1 MENNSFN
8 KECIKEQFE
17 DCELV
22 VRAKAIKALIAERI
36 TRNNYTRD
44 EVKDKYYQL
53 GKARNIS
60 DGKEV
65 TFYHGVFG
73 KMYRKGGL
81 FAQVVPVLNKLFE
94 NSLLAYSETD
104 DRTGTARADGTIHKE
119 RRNVK
124 SYDNYVA
131 KAAIDEK
138 EYYVRFTVMNES
150 DGKRGLHS
158 SMVTNVVLY
167 DETANVAS
175 ASTTTGGRLDIDGIV
190 DAKLKQFFESARES
204 EVKFS
209 NTLQQ
214 FGQKD

>member
-1 MENNSFN
+1 MENNRFKRES
-8 KECIKEQFE
+8 EESIKEQFE
-17 DCELV
+17 NCELIE
-22 VRAKAIKALIAERI
+22 RAKAIRALIAEKI
-36 TRNNYTRD
+36 TRNSFSRD
-44 EVKDKYYQL
+44 EVKEKYYQL

-73 KMYRKGGL
+73 KMYREGGL
-81 FAQVVPVLNKLFE
+81 FAQVAPVLDKLFG

-119 RRNVK
+119 RRNVT

-190 DAKLKQFFESARES
+190 DAKLKLFFESASSVEKKIRYS
-204 EVKFS
+204 S
-209 NTLQQ
+209 
-214 FGQKD
+214 

>member
-1 MENNSFN
+1 MFKRES
-8 KECIKEQFE
+8 EESIKEQFE
-17 DCELV
+17 NCELIE
-22 VRAKAIKALIAERI
+22 RAKAIRALIAERI
-36 TRNNYTRD
+36 TRNSYSRN
-44 EVKDKYYQL
+44 ELKNKYYQL

-65 TFYHGVFG
+65 TFYRGVFG
-73 KMYRKGGL
+73 KMFREGGL
-81 FAQVVPVLNKLFE
+81 FAQVAPVLNKLFE

-104 DRTGTARADGTIHKE
+104 NRTGTARMDGTIHKE
-119 RRNVK
+119 RRNVT

-190 DAKLKQFFESARES
+190 DAKLKLFFESA
-204 EVKFS
+204 S
-209 NTLQQ
+209 NEE
-214 FGQKD
+214 KKIRYSS

>member
-1 MENNSFN
+1 MENNRFN
-8 KECIKEQFE
+8 KESEENIKEQFE
-17 DCELV
+17 NCELIE
-22 VRAKAIKALIAERI
+22 RAKAIRSLIAERI
-36 TRNNYTRD
+36 TRNSYSRD
-44 EVKDKYYQL
+44 ELKDKYYQL

-73 KMYRKGGL
+73 KMYREGGL
-81 FAQVVPVLNKLFE
+81 FAQVAPMLNNLFK

-104 DRTGTARADGTIHKE
+104 NRTGTARADGTIHKE
-119 RRNVK
+119 RRNVT

-131 KAAIDEK
+131 KVAIDEK

-158 SMVTNVVLY
+158 SMVTNIVLY
-167 DETANVAS
+167 DETVNVAS

-190 DAKLKQFFESARES
+190 DAKLLQNIEPGNSNDQ
-204 EVKFS
+204 KF
-209 NTLQQ
+209 LI
-214 FGQKD
+214 FRK